1 MHFSVYD
8 QKRRSFSDN
17 ETLPPQN
24 RKIPLGPVMKQGVTP
39 RCFKN
44 HNTSRRLSLSLHS
57 HALTLVTANS
67 ELCTLTPPCS
77 TCSGARKRGQ
87 GLHPN
92 KANVEIHSRL
102 VTKFSRPSRTGKR
115 LPYLGNVTFSEFLR
129 TSRETQAYK
138 SMRHGPAKIRT
149 WSRSPASHRQRNR
162 IASNV

>member
-1 MHFSVYD
+1 MHFSVYA
-8 QKRRSFSDN
+8 QKRRSFTNND
-17 ETLPPQN
+17 TLPPQN
-24 RKIPLGPVMKQGVTP
+24 RKISLGPVIKRGVTP
-39 RCFKN
+39 RCFK
-44 HNTSRRLSLSLHS
+44 TTTQADASLSLLS
-57 HALTLVTANS
+57 HALTLVTPNS

-129 TSRETQAYK
+129 TSRETPAYK